1 MLWEEDFKAYLQ
13 DLDFKKPVIICGDL
27 NVAHKEIDLKNP
39 KTNHKNAGFT
49 DEERNKMTKLLE
61 AGFSDTYRIIYP
73 NKENSYTWWSYMGNA
88 REKNIGWRIDYF
100 LMSDRIVKVLD
111 DAFIYD
117 DIFGSDH
124 CPIFLEINL

>member
-73 NKENSYTWWSYMGNA
+73 NKENSYTWWSYMFNA
-88 REKNIGWRIDYF
+88 RANNAGWRIDYF
-100 LMSDRIVKVLD
+100 IVSKSIEKEIKEARIYSN
-111 DAFIYD
+111 IM
-117 DIFGSDH
+117 GSDH
-124 CPIFLEINL
+124 CPIGIEL

>member
-124 CPIFLEINL
+124 CPIGIEIK